1 MHVRLLIMMTAL
13 MSVATYPVVA
23 QDMGQTGNGGGR
35 AAAAR
40 APNGVHT
47 GQRVP
52 TPSALGPNET
62 GSIQRRTRNDEQID
76 TITKGICIG
85 CSR

>member
-1 MHVRLLIMMTAL
+1 MRARMLITMATL
-13 MSVATYPVVA
+13 MSVASCPVLA
-23 QDMGQTGNGGGR
+23 QDADQMEAGQGR
-35 AAAAR
+35 TSAAR

-52 TPSALGPNET
+52 NPSALGPNET